1 MTISDSLAA
10 LFGRIYG
17 TIKIKNKTLEGSLAF
32 FMSSSIIILF
42 SSSVNIYLGVMST
55 LITTIVEI
63 YSPIDDNLSVPLAF
77 GLSYV
82 SLVSI
87 LTGMG
92 LL

>member
-1 MTISDSLAA
+1 MI
-10 LFGRIYG
+10 
-17 TIKIKNKTLEGSLAF
+17 
-32 FMSSSIIILF
+32 SSIIILF

-77 GLSYV
+77 ALSYV